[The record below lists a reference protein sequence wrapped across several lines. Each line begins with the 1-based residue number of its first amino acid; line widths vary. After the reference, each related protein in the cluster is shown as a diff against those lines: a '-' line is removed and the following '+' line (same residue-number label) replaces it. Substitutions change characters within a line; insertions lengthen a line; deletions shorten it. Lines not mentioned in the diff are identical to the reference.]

1 MNRVKKIIIS
11 GGGTGGHIFP
21 AISIANEIRRRE
33 PDSEILFVGALGKM
47 EMERVPQAGYPI
59 EGLPVAGL
67 KRRFSLSN
75 LLLPFKTLK
84 SLKMAGKIL
93 ERFKPDAV
101 VGVGG
106 YASAPLL
113 YMAGRRNIP
122 YLIQEQNSYAGLANR
137 ILSKKASVICTAYEG
152 MGRFFPE
159 DKILVTG
166 NPVREQIK
174 LTTPELKREGREFFR
189 ISNERRVLLVTGGSL
204 GARTLN
210 NAVKEWILTNP
221 DSDFKIIW
229 QTGKYYKEEIDL
241 FMSQNQRD
249 YITHLAFIDRMDLA
263 IAAADV
269 IITRAGAGTISELS
283 IAGKACIFVPSPMV
297 AEDHQTHNA
306 MTLVKR
312 GAAMMI
318 KDEEAPVYLM
328 STASELLADKGR
340 IEDLEEK
347 IKQLAY
353 TDAASVIVNELFKLI
368 RKAR

>member
-1 MNRVKKIIIS
+1 MSSVNKIIIS

-21 AISIANEIRRRE
+21 AISIANEIMRKD
-33 PDSEILFVGALGKM
+33 PNAEILFVGALGKM
-47 EMERVPQAGYPI
+47 EMERVPQAGYKI

-67 KRRFSLSN
+67 KRKLSFSN
-75 LLLPFKTLK
+75 LLLPFKVLR
-84 SLKMAGKIL
+84 SLRIAGSIID
-93 ERFKPDAV
+93 RFNPNVV

-113 YMAGRRNIP
+113 WMAGRRGIP

-159 DKILVTG
+159 EKILVTG
-166 NPVREQIK
+166 NPVRDGIA
-174 LTTPELKREGREFFR
+174 LTTLALKAEGKQFFG
-189 ISNERRVLLVTGGSL
+189 IADNERVLLVTGGSL

-210 NAVKEWILTNP
+210 TAVQDWIKSHENC
-221 DSDFKIIW
+221 SFRIIW
-229 QTGKYYKEEIDL
+229 QTGKFYKEEMD
-241 FMSQNQRD
+241 
-249 YITHLAFIDRMDLA
+249 AFVTSNRRAYVNHFAFLDRMDLA

-269 IITRAGAGTISELS
+269 IVTRAGAGTISELS

-306 MTLVKR
+306 MTLVKK

-318 KDEEAPVYLM
+318 KDSEAGEYLM
-328 STASELLADKGR
+328 NSAAELLEDRLR
-340 IEDLEEK
+340 IEELEEK
-347 IKQLAY
+347 IKQMAY

-368 RKAR
+368 RREK

>member
-1 MNRVKKIIIS
+1 MSSVNKIIIS

-21 AISIANEIRRRE
+21 AISIANEIMRKD
-33 PDSEILFVGALGKM
+33 PNAEILFVGALGKM
-47 EMERVPQAGYPI
+47 EMERVPQAGYKI

-67 KRRFSLSN
+67 KRKLSFSN
-75 LLLPFKTLK
+75 LLLPFKVLR
-84 SLKMAGKIL
+84 SLRIAGSIID
-93 ERFKPDAV
+93 RFNPNVV

-113 YMAGRRNIP
+113 WMAGRRGIP

-159 DKILVTG
+159 EKILVTG
-166 NPVREQIK
+166 NPVRDGIA
-174 LTTPELKREGREFFR
+174 LTTLALKAEGKQFFG
-189 ISNERRVLLVTGGSL
+189 IADNERVLLVTGGSL

-210 NAVKEWILTNP
+210 TAVQDWIN
-221 DSDFKIIW
+221 SHENCSFRIIW
-229 QTGKYYKEEIDL
+229 QTGKFYKEEMD
-241 FMSQNQRD
+241 
-249 YITHLAFIDRMDLA
+249 AFVTSNRRAYVNHFAFLDRMDLA

-269 IITRAGAGTISELS
+269 IVTRAGAGTISELS

-306 MTLVKR
+306 MTLVKK

-318 KDEEAPVYLM
+318 KDSEAGEYLM
-328 STASELLADKGR
+328 NSAAELLEDRLR
-340 IEDLEEK
+340 IEELEEK
-347 IKQLAY
+347 IKQMAY

-368 RKAR
+368 RREK

>member
-1 MNRVKKIIIS
+1 MRKDPN
-11 GGGTGGHIFP
+11 
-21 AISIANEIRRRE
+21 A
-33 PDSEILFVGALGKM
+33 EILFVGALGKM
-47 EMERVPQAGYPI
+47 EMERVPQAGYKI

-67 KRRFSLSN
+67 KRKLSFSN
-75 LLLPFKTLK
+75 LLLPFKVLR
-84 SLKMAGKIL
+84 SLRIAGSIID
-93 ERFKPDAV
+93 RFNPNVV

-113 YMAGRRNIP
+113 WMAGRRGIP

-159 DKILVTG
+159 EKILVTG
-166 NPVREQIK
+166 NPVRDGIA
-174 LTTPELKREGREFFR
+174 LTTPALKAEGKQFFG
-189 ISNERRVLLVTGGSL
+189 IADNERVLLVTGGSL

-210 NAVKEWILTNP
+210 TAVQDWIN
-221 DSDFKIIW
+221 SHENCSFRIIW
-229 QTGKYYKEEIDL
+229 QTGKFYKEEMD
-241 FMSQNQRD
+241 
-249 YITHLAFIDRMDLA
+249 AFVTSNRRAYVNHFAFLDRMDLA

-269 IITRAGAGTISELS
+269 IVTRAGAGTISELS

-306 MTLVKR
+306 MTLVKK

-318 KDEEAPVYLM
+318 KDSEAGEYLM
-328 STASELLADKGR
+328 NSAAELLEDRLR
-340 IEDLEEK
+340 IEELEEK
-347 IKQLAY
+347 IKQMAY

-368 RKAR
+368 RREK

>member
-1 MNRVKKIIIS
+1 MSSVNKIIIS

-21 AISIANEIRRRE
+21 AISIANEIMRKD
-33 PDSEILFVGALGKM
+33 PNAEILFVGALGKM
-47 EMERVPQAGYPI
+47 EMERVPQAGYKI

-67 KRRFSLSN
+67 KRKLSFSN
-75 LLLPFKTLK
+75 LLLPFKVLR
-84 SLKMAGKIL
+84 SLRIAGSIID
-93 ERFKPDAV
+93 RFNPNVV

-113 YMAGRRNIP
+113 WMAGRRGIP

-159 DKILVTG
+159 EKILVTG
-166 NPVREQIK
+166 NPVRDGIA
-174 LTTPELKREGREFFR
+174 LTTPALKAEGKQFFG
-189 ISNERRVLLVTGGSL
+189 IADNERVLLVTGGSL

-210 NAVKEWILTNP
+210 TAVQDWIN
-221 DSDFKIIW
+221 SHENCSFRIIW
-229 QTGKYYKEEIDL
+229 QTGKFYKEEMD
-241 FMSQNQRD
+241 
-249 YITHLAFIDRMDLA
+249 AFVTSNRRAYVNHFAFLDRMDLA

-269 IITRAGAGTISELS
+269 IVTRAGAGTISELS

-306 MTLVKR
+306 MTLVKK

-318 KDEEAPVYLM
+318 KDSEAGEYLM
-328 STASELLADKGR
+328 NSAAELLEDRLR
-340 IEDLEEK
+340 IEELEEK
-347 IKQLAY
+347 IKQMAY

-368 RKAR
+368 RREK

>member
-1 MNRVKKIIIS
+1 MMSAKRIIIS

-21 AISIANEIRRRE
+21 AISIANEIRRKS
-33 PDSEILFVGALGKM
+33 PQSEILFVGALGKM
-47 EMERVPQAGYPI
+47 EMERVPEAGYEI

-67 KRRFSLSN
+67 KRKFAFSN
-75 LLLPFKTLK
+75 LMLPFKIIE
-84 SLKMAGKIL
+84 SLRRAGKIL
-93 ERFKPDAV
+93 DRFKPDVV

-113 YMAGRRNIP
+113 WMAGKRGIP
-122 YLIQEQNSYAGLANR
+122 YLIQEQNSYAGLTNR

-152 MGRFFPE
+152 MSKFFPE

-166 NPVREQIK
+166 NPVREGIK
-174 LTTPELKREGREFFR
+174 LTTAELKSQGKAHFGIAPE
-189 ISNERRVLLVTGGSL
+189 ERLLLVTGGSL

-210 NAVKEWILTNP
+210 TAVQEWIRKNESCRFRIL
-221 DSDFKIIW
+221 W
-229 QTGKYYKEEIDL
+229 QTGKFYKEEMDRFI
-241 FMSQNQRD
+241 NEHPRD
-249 YITHLAFIDRMDLA
+249 YVKHFAFLERMDLA

-306 MTLVKR
+306 MTLVNN

-318 KDEEAPVYLM
+318 KDSESEEYLM
-328 STASELLADKGR
+328 RTASELIEDRLR
-340 IEDLEEK
+340 IEELEEK
-347 IKQLAY
+347 IKQMAY
-353 TDAASVIVNELFKLI
+353 TDASSIIVNEVFKLAK
-368 RKAR
+368 RGK